1 MLEWLTVLDLY
12 AELRQIAEALDEAG
26 ITYAVVGGLAVS
38 IYTTPRAT
46 EDIDLLV
53 AHPDVARA
61 AATLTAHGF
70 RAAGRPMRLVQGRLE
85 IQRLTKIDGADLLP
99 VDLISPLS
107 TELAALLEDRHT
119 VDLAGR
125 PLSIIGVAG
134 LRTLKRLRGS
144 TVDRADLEALG
155 EEP

>member
-107 TELAALLEDRHT
+107 T
-119 VDLAGR
+119 
-125 PLSIIGVAG
+125 VAVNSVN
-134 LRTLKRLRGS
+134 RS
-144 TVDRADLEALG
+144 TSA
-155 EEP
+155 